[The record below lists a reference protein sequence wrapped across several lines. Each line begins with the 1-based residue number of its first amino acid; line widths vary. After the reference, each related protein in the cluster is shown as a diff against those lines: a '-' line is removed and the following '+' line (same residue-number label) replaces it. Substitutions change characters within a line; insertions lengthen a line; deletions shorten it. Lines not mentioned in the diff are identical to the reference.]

1 MSHKSKIF
9 LIILIVIAAST
20 GLYSNKLNKK
30 SETITPITTPT
41 LETIKATEI
50 TTPIFFPNLKQGK
63 LNSEDIV
70 LSSNLTNKQ
79 DILKDIISQLIQ
91 KLEDK
96 NILKKENFKY
106 EVLKKENFKYEVYLK
121 NRTLYLDLDSKILSS
136 AKTPQ
141 EELLLI
147 YSFVNSLLT
156 PGGADNVVLLINGVP
171 TDKIN
176 FINISKSYKLNSNI

>member
-9 LIILIVIAAST
+9 LIILIVIAAGT

-70 LSSNLTNKQ
+70 LSSNLANKQ

-96 NILKKENFKY
+96 NI
-106 EVLKKENFKYEVYLK
+106 LKKENFKYEVYLK